1 MGKQKKYTPFHFL
14 AEWLDYSETLT
25 DGEKFAFMQKV
36 MYYGCLGEDLEM
48 QPMTEE
54 TKQYFNEV
62 IKPYLTKERAKYGKA
77 RK

>member
-1 MGKQKKYTPFHFL
+1 MEKQKNYTPFHFL
-14 AEWLDYSETLT
+14 AKWLHYAEKLT
-25 DGEKFAFMQKV
+25 EPEKFALMQKI
-36 MYYGCLGEDLEM
+36 MYYGCLGENLEL

-54 TKQYFNEV
+54 TKQYFNKE